1 MNWRRACGA
10 LLLLGA
16 GVAGAAAPIAPLA
29 DWDADSRQA
38 ARTRRPLVLFFTLPG
53 CRFCEDV
60 RQRYMLPL
68 VRQGQLV
75 REVVIGSA
83 QPVAGLAD
91 APAQDAVA
99 RKFGA
104 RVAPL
109 VLLVDG
115 QGRKLADPIVGG
127 DTAGLY
133 GGYLDNAFEQADRE
147 LVRQAARTA
156 TKGHGG

>member
-1 MNWRRACGA
+1 MNWRHAAAALA
-10 LLLLGA
+10 LLAA
-16 GVAGAAAPIAPLA
+16 GCASAAPSLAPLA
-29 DWDADSRQA
+29 DWEADSRLA
-38 ARTRRPLVLFFTLPG
+38 ARAGRPLVLFFTLPG

-91 APAQDAVA
+91 ANAQDGVA
-99 RKFGA
+99 RKFGV
-104 RVAPL
+104 RFAPV

-115 QGRKLADPIVGG
+115 QARKLADPIMGG

-133 GGYLDNAFEQADRE
+133 GGYLDNAFEQAQRT
-147 LVRQAARTA
+147 LGRQVD
-156 TKGHGG
+156 